1 MKHARNVA
9 ARIAAASL
17 ALLMLLPLAS
27 LCACSGGKE
36 TILIYSSAE
45 GYRIADMQARLNE
58 AFPEYDVY
66 IEYMS
71 TGNSAAR
78 LIAEGKSTD
87 ADIIH
92 DMEYGYLYRM
102 EEQGILAPLSGY
114 DTSVYAE
121 DTVESDRYMP
131 VYRNGG
137 AIIVNTER
145 LAALGLPEPTC
156 FEDLLDP
163 AYKGLIS
170 MPDPKAS
177 GTGYMFLKALVNAWG
192 EEKALAY
199 FDKLSENVLQFT
211 SSGAGP
217 VNALV
222 NNEVAIGLGM
232 TFQAVA
238 KISEGHPFKIIYFEE
253 GSPYCLYGQAV
264 VAGKEDRAAVREVF
278 DFLVNV
284 YTKENN
290 DKFCP
295 EQIFASG
302 EAKVEGYPTDIRY
315 CNMSNNTFEEKERLL
330 AKWNH

>member
-1 MKHARNVA
+1 MKHIGATSVRL
-9 ARIAAASL
+9 IAAAL
-17 ALLMLLPLAS
+17 AAMFLLPVAALT
-27 LCACSGGKE
+27 ACTGGKE
-36 TILIYSSAE
+36 TVLIYSSAE
-45 GYRIADMQARLNE
+45 DYRIADMQARLDE
-58 AFPEYDVY
+58 AFPEYDVR

-71 TGNSAAR
+71 TGNSAAK
-78 LIAEGKSTD
+78 LLAEGTSTD

-102 EEQGILAPLSGY
+102 EEQKILAPLSSY
-114 DTSVYAE
+114 NTSLYAK
-121 DTVESDRYMP
+121 DAIVSGHYMP

-137 AIIVNTER
+137 AVIINTER
-145 LAALGLPEPTC
+145 LSALGLPEPTC
-156 FEDLLDP
+156 FEDLLK
-163 AYKGLIS
+163 AEYKGLIS

-192 EEKALAY
+192 EERALDY
-199 FDKLSENVLQFT
+199 FDKLSENILQFT
-211 SSGAGP
+211 SSGSGP

-232 TFQAVA
+232 TFQAVT
-238 KISEGHPFKIIYFEE
+238 KINEGRPLKIVYFEE

-264 VAGKEDRAAVREVF
+264 VAGKEERACVKEVF
-278 DFLVNV
+278 DFLVNT

-302 EAKVEGYPTDIRY
+302 AATVEGYPTDIRY
-315 CNMSNNTFEEKERLL
+315 SDMSGNTFEEKERLL